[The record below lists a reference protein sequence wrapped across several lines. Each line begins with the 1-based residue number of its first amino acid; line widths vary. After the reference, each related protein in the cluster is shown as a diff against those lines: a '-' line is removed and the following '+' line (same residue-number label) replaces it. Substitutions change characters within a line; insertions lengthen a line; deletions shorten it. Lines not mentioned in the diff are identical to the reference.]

1 MKKRILSIVLTMAL
15 VQHFALLTN
24 DHVGL
29 CTSQGQGIYE
39 DSANDTKPVSLSLE
53 EKKPTKQKIT

>member
-1 MKKRILSIVLTMAL
+1 MAL